1 MQSILNLEMQKSTH
15 LEEVLTS
22 KNAEIGF
29 LKEDVEKIE
38 KAFLEYEVV
47 LPKEKNENQI
57 QMLDLQ
63 KFQSDLQKDFQKEGS
78 HLPNDS
84 QISMI
89 AQELQKLENEA
100 VQWQRDNGYQQLLDV
115 DIQKC
120 NLQFSVEQKDGQQAA

>member
-1 MQSILNLEMQKSTH
+1 MKKNSGVNKEIAKNMQSILNLEMQKSTH

-57 QMLDLQ
+57 
-63 KFQSDLQKDFQKEGS
+63 
-78 HLPNDS
+78 
-84 QISMI
+84 
-89 AQELQKLENEA
+89 
-100 VQWQRDNGYQQLLDV
+100 
-115 DIQKC
+115 
-120 NLQFSVEQKDGQQAA
+120 